1 MARPREFDRDAA
13 LQRAMEVFWS
23 KGFAATSTEELLSA
37 MGIGRQSL
45 YNAFG
50 DKRQLYVE
58 ALRAYQLG
66 SIGDHVRRLTAPA
79 SPIAGIEDLLVGLAH
94 EDDARR
100 ALGCMGVGSV
110 GEFGTSDPELVALR
124 EKASPVLHNRLL
136 QRIGEGH
143 AKGEIDP
150 ALEPGATASFIQ
162 MTMNGLQTAARAGS
176 SLAEMRGMARFTV
189 ELIRKK

>member
-1 MARPREFDRDAA
+1 
-13 LQRAMEVFWS
+13 MEVFWS
-23 KGFAATSTEELLSA
+23 RGFAATSTEDLLGA

-58 ALRAYQLG
+58 ALRTYQRG
-66 SIGDHVRRLTAPA
+66 SISDHVRRLTAPA
-79 SPIAGIEDLLVGLAH
+79 SPIAGIEDLLVGLAQ

-110 GEFGTSDPELVALR
+110 GEFGMSDPELVALR
-124 EKASPVLHNRLL
+124 EQASPVLHGRLIE
-136 QRIGEGH
+136 RIGEGQ

-150 ALEPGATASFIQ
+150 TLDAGATAGFIQ
-162 MTMNGLQTAARAGS
+162 MTMTGLQTAARAGG
-176 SLAEMRGMARFTV
+176 SLADLHGLARFTV
-189 ELIRKK
+189 DLIRTK